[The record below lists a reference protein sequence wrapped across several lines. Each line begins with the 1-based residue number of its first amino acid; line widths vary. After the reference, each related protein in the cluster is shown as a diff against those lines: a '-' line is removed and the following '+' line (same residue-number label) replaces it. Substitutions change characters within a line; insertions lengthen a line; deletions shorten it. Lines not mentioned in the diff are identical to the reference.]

1 MTFKHILFVSVKTA
15 LINTFSKVCDNL
27 RHLGIMHFS
36 TSAISALHI
45 DPSREGIFIM
55 RSRLLVPKPQVV
67 LHGSHSSHSVITQL
81 LGAAEMTKPLDT
93 SLLFNEFAINNKL

>member
-1 MTFKHILFVSVKTA
+1 M
-15 LINTFSKVCDNL
+15 
-27 RHLGIMHFS
+27 HLS

-45 DPSREGIFIM
+45 DPSLEGIFIM

-81 LGAAEMTKPLDT
+81 LGAAGMTKPLDT
-93 SLLFNEFAINNKL
+93 SPLFNEFAINDKLKLLINISHSHTTTLNKQVRNVSMNSILMFL

>member
-1 MTFKHILFVSVKTA
+1 
-15 LINTFSKVCDNL
+15 
-27 RHLGIMHFS
+27 MHFS

-45 DPSREGIFIM
+45 EPLRDGTFIM

-81 LGAAEMTKPLDT
+81 LGAAGMTKPLDT
-93 SLLFNEFAINNKL
+93 SPLFNEFAINNKL